1 MSFFYGFAIGQR
13 VSALAAFLLFVL
25 GIVGGVSIYKMTEI
39 GHELEEVDRFEL
51 PLALLVEQT
60 TISQLEQAMLFE
72 KALRFRSIAVAIEG
86 ENFDSTVQAFA
97 KYAKKAEAE
106 LLQALDLID
115 KALASGPPAEAAT
128 QLKEFQRA
136 LKAIEAKHK
145 SYDSTVGELFA
156 ELSRSPDAVATLNA
170 RIVGVAKDQQE
181 LVSSLENLAA
191 KSAAFVSHSMHEAL
205 EDETIAKNIVVVTSL
220 AGFLL
225 GAVMAFWLG
234 RSITVPLK
242 NLTNAMS
249 GLAEGK
255 LDTPIPATKFK
266 DEVDS
271 MAKAMLVFQANMQ
284 RAETLEAEQTALKN
298 KQAQR
303 ANELNQ
309 LVGIFG
315 STIGAVFAQI
325 LQASTE
331 MAGQSKNM
339 RSSSGDAQ
347 SMATMVATEAEES
360 SVNAQALSAAAEE
373 MVASIREI
381 SRQVSKSSE
390 VTRQAVEFARNS
402 ERDVKA
408 LQQTSA
414 EIGQVVQLITG
425 IAEQTN
431 MLALNATIE
440 AARAGE
446 AGKGFAVVASEV
458 KNLAKQTAS
467 ATDAVSKKIQSIQ
480 DASVQ
485 SAASIA
491 NIGKIVGSIDE
502 YITVIAAAIEEQNAT
517 TEEISRNV
525 TFVSG
530 SALRVAEN
538 VQKIQTQS
546 GEISGNAQTV
556 NASADHM
563 AGEAETLSREVKTF
577 LTAMQNT
584 GVDDDTYE
592 PRKISAKATAKLDVG
607 TWSGHASEVTAAFV
621 VVAPPIDCA
630 LGEGLE
636 ISIDGI
642 KGHLRGRVAKNENG
656 KTTVQF
662 PLDTE
667 HLEKMRGLVKKIA

>member
-1 MSFFYGFAIGQR
+1 M
-13 VSALAAFLLFVL
+13 
-25 GIVGGVSIYKMTEI
+25 
-39 GHELEEVDRFEL
+39 
-51 PLALLVEQT
+51 
-60 TISQLEQAMLFE
+60 
-72 KALRFRSIAVAIEG
+72 
-86 ENFDSTVQAFA
+86 
-97 KYAKKAEAE
+97 
-106 LLQALDLID
+106 
-115 KALASGPPAEAAT
+115 
-128 QLKEFQRA
+128 
-136 LKAIEAKHK
+136 
-145 SYDSTVGELFA
+145 FA
-156 ELSRSPDAVATLNA
+156 ELSRSPDAAARLNA

-181 LVSSLENLAA
+181 LVRSLEDLAE
-191 KSAAFVSHSMHEAL
+191 KSAAFVSHSMHQAL
-205 EDETIAKNIVVVTSL
+205 EDETIAKNIVVAASL

-225 GAVMAFWLG
+225 GAILAIWLG

-249 GLAEGK
+249 GLADGK

-271 MAKAMLVFQANMQ
+271 MAKAMLVFQANML

-325 LQASTE
+325 LDASKK
-331 MAGQSKNM
+331 MAGQSQNM

-360 SVNAQALSAAAEE
+360 SVNAQALSAAAEQ

-390 VTRQAVEFARNS
+390 VTRQAVEFAQNS

-414 EIGQVVQLITG
+414 EIGQVVQMITG

-467 ATDAVSKKIQSIQ
+467 ATDAVSKKVQSIQ

-525 TFVSG
+525 SFVSG

-584 GVDDDTYE
+584 
-592 PRKISAKATAKLDVG
+592 
-607 TWSGHASEVTAAFV
+607 
-621 VVAPPIDCA
+621 
-630 LGEGLE
+630 
-636 ISIDGI
+636 
-642 KGHLRGRVAKNENG
+642 
-656 KTTVQF
+656 
-662 PLDTE
+662 
-667 HLEKMRGLVKKIA
+667 

>member
-1 MSFFYGFAIGQR
+1 MKFVYGFAIGQR
-13 VSALAAFLLFVL
+13 VSALAAFLLVL
-25 GIVGGVSIYKMTEI
+25 LGAVGGVGVYKMTEI
-39 GHELEEVDRFEL
+39 GNELEEIAHVEL
-51 PLALLVEQT
+51 PLTLLVERSA
-60 TISQLEQAMLFE
+60 IGQLEQAMLFE
-72 KALRFRSIAVAIEG
+72 RALLFRSIDAATEG
-86 ENFDSTVQAFA
+86 QSFEATVKEFE
-97 KYAKKAEAE
+97 KYAQKTEADMRQASSLLEKTLAGGAAPATAAKLDEFLRAFKAV
-106 LLQALDLID
+106 
-115 KALASGPPAEAAT
+115 
-128 QLKEFQRA
+128 
-136 LKAIEAKHK
+136 EAKHK
-145 SYDSTVGELFA
+145 SYDAAVAEVFA
-156 ELSRSPDAVATLNA
+156 ALSRSPDATAALNA
-170 RIVGVAKDQQE
+170 RIVGIAKDQQE
-181 LVSSLENLAA
+181 LVQSLEALAKKA
-191 KSAAFVSHSMHEAL
+191 EESVTQSTDQAFA
-205 EDETIAKNIVVVTSL
+205 DEERGKTIVVATGIAGLL
-220 AGFLL
+220 AGVLL
-225 GAVMAFWLG
+225 AFWLG

-249 GLAEGK
+249 GLAQGK

-284 RAETLEAEQTALKN
+284 RAEMLEAEQTALKN

-303 ANELNQ
+303 SNELNQ

-325 LQASTE
+325 LQASKK
-331 MAGQSKNM
+331 MSGQSQNM

-408 LQQTSA
+408 LQQIST

-546 GEISGNAQTV
+546 SAISGNAQTV

-636 ISIDGI
+636 ISIEGI